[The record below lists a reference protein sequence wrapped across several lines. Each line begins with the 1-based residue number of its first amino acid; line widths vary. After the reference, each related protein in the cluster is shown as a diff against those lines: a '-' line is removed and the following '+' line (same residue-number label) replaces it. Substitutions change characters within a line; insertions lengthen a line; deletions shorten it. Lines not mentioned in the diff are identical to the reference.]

1 MPTSHRPGPAAPP
14 LRIAPLTPDR
24 WLDLARLFGP
34 RGACAGCWCMWWRIP
49 KADFRAGQAEG
60 GEGNRAALEALVRGG
75 TVPGLLAYD
84 GDAPVAWVAVEPR
97 PAYPR
102 VFRSRNLAPGPTDDA
117 ADDRAW
123 AITCFFVART
133 HRRRG
138 LMRPLIAAAVAHAR
152 RGGARTIE
160 AYPVDYATPVGAAF
174 VYTGAASAFRA
185 EGFDEVARRS
195 PTRPVVRLTLT
206 ARRAPRARAR
216 ARARSTPR
224 SSPTRASPS
233 RRGP

>member
-1 MPTSHRPGPAAPP
+1 MPASRRPGLAAPP

-24 WLDLARLFGP
+24 WPDLVQLFGP

-84 GDAPVAWVAVEPR
+84 GDAPVAWVAVQPR

-102 VFRSRNLAPGPTDDA
+102 VFRSRNLAPGRGEDVGDERT
-117 ADDRAW
+117 W
-123 AITCFFVART
+123 AITCFYVART

-138 LMRPLIAAAVAHAR
+138 VMRPLIAAAVAHAR

-160 AYPVDYATPVGAAF
+160 AYPVDFAKPVGAAF
-174 VYTGAASAFRA
+174 VYTGAVSAFRA
-185 EGFDEVARRS
+185 EGFAEVSRRS
-195 PTRPVVRLTLT
+195 PTRPVVRLTLG
-206 ARRAPRARAR
+206 ARRAPPARAR

-233 RRGP
+233 PRGR